1 LLLQTLNKYCQ
12 HHGLK
17 FCLGVAPRLES
28 WTQCQTS
35 GLYFGLMTLRLEV
48 AAQMDLLDVLPHMH
62 PAVDRDG

>member
-17 FCLGVAPRLES
+17 FCLGVAPRLEC
-28 WTQCQTS
+28 QCQTW

>member
-1 LLLQTLNKYCQ
+1 MV
-12 HHGLK
+12 LK
-17 FCLGVAPRLES
+17 FVLVLHLDES
-28 WTQCQTS
+28 WSQCQTW